1 MIGIFIFKYKL
12 YQTLFCMKSLKQHI
26 KDNEVSLI
34 SLNEKLEI
42 NKNYK
47 MSSNM
52 YIENILSVFN
62 KISKNGKNAFYMEIC
77 MDKNSIKQTW
87 NDIEEQLLNLSIG
100 SVNEIG
106 EPSSYEEQNEKQIV
120 LCEYEYD
127 KIDNEK
133 HRKEY
138 VLQIEEN
145 NYFYYIVI
153 FYIPEYPEDNKST
166 LFIGYHFR
174 KKNMHSNYGFKY
186 DKNKSFIIKRED
198 FDMFCNM
205 IIDKYKNKK

>member
-1 MIGIFIFKYKL
+1 
-12 YQTLFCMKSLKQHI
+12 MKSLKQHI
-26 KDNEVSLI
+26 
-34 SLNEKLEI
+34 NEKLVVNQRFDEKLII

-47 MSSNM
+47 ISSNM
-52 YIENILSVFN
+52 YIENILSLFN
-62 KISKNGKNAFYMEIC
+62 KISKNGKNAFYMETC
-77 MDKNSIKQTW
+77 KDKNSIKQTW
-87 NDIEEQLLNLSIG
+87 DDIEEQLLNLSIG

-106 EPSSYEEQNEKQIV
+106 EPSSFEEQNKKQIV
-120 LCEYEYD
+120 QCVYEYD
-127 KIDNEK
+127 KIDDEK

-145 NYFYYIVI
+145 DYFYYIVI

-174 KKNMHSNYGFKY
+174 KKNTHSHYDFEY

-198 FDMFCNM
+198 FDTFCNM
-205 IIDKYKNKK
+205 IINKYENKK